1 MNPVQSLL
9 ALVIFPGLLYAVPM
23 GWLMLGSERKLR
35 ARFQGRIGPPIT
47 QPFWDIVKLLAKW
60 PVPRVR
66 EDVGVFV
73 GLPVLAV
80 ASAMGALALL
90 PVSGGERGFTGDL
103 ILLVTLLELPPL
115 CLVLAGY
122 ASRSIY
128 GEVGATREAV
138 VSIAANVPLLT
149 ALIAMATASGSLHLA
164 MIATRTPWIVRI
176 PAMVAIMLCL
186 PVKLRINPVSL
197 ANAEQEVARR
207 PAHRVRWASSGAM
220 GTRSRTRVGGTQR
233 FRDHAGCAVP
243 QRVPGCWTEFLFVV
257 ASFALV
263 PLLTLLA
270 SATAR
275 LKIGQATRLL
285 WRWASTVAAVALV
298 LSIVMRQGGR

>member
-23 GWLMLGSERKLR
+23 GLLMLGTERKLR

-47 QPFWDIVKLLAKW
+47 QPFWDFVKLLAKW
-60 PVPRVR
+60 PVSRVR

-73 GLPVLAV
+73 ALPVLAV
-80 ASAMGALALL
+80 ASTIGALALL

-138 VSIAANVPLLT
+138 VSIAANIPMLT

-197 ANAEQEVARR
+197 ANAEQEVL
-207 PAHRVRWASSGAM
+207 
-220 GTRSRTRVGGTQR
+220 
-233 FRDHAGCAVP
+233 AGP
-243 QRVPGCWTEFLFVV
+243 LTEFDGRLLALWEFVHALEWVALTGFVITLAAPFRTGFGLLNAALFVL
-257 ASFALV
+257 ASFVLV

-275 LKIGQATRLL
+275 LKLRQATRLL
-285 WRWASTVAAVALV
+285 WGWGSTSAAAALV
-298 LSIVMRQGGR
+298 ISILSRQGGR

>member
-1 MNPVQSLL
+1 MNPVQALL
-9 ALVIFPGLLYAVPM
+9 ALLVFPGLAYAVPM
-23 GWLMLGSERKLR
+23 GWLMLGGERKLR

-47 QPFWDIVKLLAKW
+47 QPFWDTVKLLAKW
-60 PVPRVR
+60 PAPRVPG
-66 EDVGVFV
+66 DTLLLTI
-73 GLPVLAV
+73 LPLLSLGSAV
-80 ASAMGALALL
+80 GALALL
-90 PVSGGERGFTGDL
+90 PVRAGDSGFTGDL

-115 CLVLAGY
+115 CLILAGY

-138 VSIAANVPLLT
+138 VSIAANVPFLT
-149 ALIAMATASGSLHLA
+149 ALIAMATAAGSLHISA
-164 MIATRTPWIVRI
+164 IATGTPWSVRI
-176 PAMVAIMLCL
+176 PAMLAILLCL

-197 ANAEQEVARR
+197 ANAEQEVLAGPLTEFDGRLLALWEL
-207 PAHRVRWASSGAM
+207 AHALEWVALSGFVITLAAPFRSASGLLD
-220 GTRSRTRVGGTQR
+220 G
-233 FRDHAGCAVP
+233 
-243 QRVPGCWTEFLFVV
+243 FLFVV

-285 WRWASTVAAVALV
+285 WRWASTVAAVALI
-298 LSIVMRQGGR
+298 LSMVMRQGGR